1 MRVYKLT
8 SAVMEKLCAFLMVLM
23 CLCSFAQVAN
33 RFLFSKSFIWT
44 DEVVLFSM
52 VWVTFFGSA
61 LAASRNTH
69 TRIDFFVSL
78 FGPRVRTYILA
89 FSDVLC
95 AVFCVIL
102 AYISLPVFRKN
113 MTIYSSGL
121 HLPNAINYVAVILG
135 CAAMVIFFLV
145 HAVESVVQMRREG
158 ERGGEKQ

>member
-8 SAVMEKLCAFLMVLM
+8 GAIMEKLCAFLMVLM

-33 RFLFSKSFIWT
+33 RFLFGKSFIWT

-61 LAASRNTH
+61 LATSRNTH

-121 HLPNAINYVAVILG
+121 HLPNAINYAAVILG
-135 CAAMVIFFLV
+135 CVAMVIFFLV
-145 HAVESVVQMRREG
+145 HAVESVVQMRRE
-158 ERGGEKQ
+158 RGGEKP

>member
-1 MRVYKLT
+1 MKVSKFT

-33 RFLFSKSFIWT
+33 RIFFSKSFIWT
-44 DEVVLFSM
+44 DEMVLFSM

-78 FGPRVRTYILA
+78 FRPKIRTCILA

-102 AYISLPVFRKN
+102 AVISLPVFRKN
-113 MTIYSSGL
+113 LTIYSSGL
-121 HLPNAINYVAVILG
+121 HLPNALNYAAVIVG
-135 CAAMVIFFLV
+135 CAVMVIFFLV
-145 HAVESVVQMRREG
+145 HAVESVWTVMHEPEEG
-158 ERGGEKQ
+158 GKEA